1 LFIPSREERF
11 SVDAGGPRQLH
22 GRSVKVETPSDPDV
36 LQQMLLESQRM
47 PPIYQ
52 PSQFWLRLNAINV
65 AQINRHG
72 LHNFKRTVHQNY
84 YNWIPPSLEDNQIGN
99 LMAFW
104 ASHPS
109 LVPLRT
115 RMEECELL
123 EIWTG
128 TENPLCCEEG
138 KETYR
143 LFVGLLWW
151 YTLRNDTYKF
161 LSRLA
166 EPEIGNPIRITLDG
180 VLISQD
186 IANSV
191 RELTAICDVLDLR
204 TFKPVILELG
214 AGYGRLC
221 YACMSL
227 LSCRYLIVD
236 VPPALYVAQWYLQK
250 VFPDKRVF
258 AFRPFDDFG
267 CVEREIEEADICF
280 FTPNQLELLPDS
292 YVDVALSISSLGEM
306 TVPQIDHY
314 KRLLEEKSRKLVY
327 LKQWINT
334 FNEVDHVALTKQ
346 SYNLSSNWALAL
358 DRVDAIQDGF
368 FEMAFTP
375 PCGRPRGVTAQLLH
389 RPSTAYAVI
398 AAAAQGYIQNDL
410 QLVERLISAYQH
422 SAAEF
427 EGFQDS
433 MWRNFFNQHHQ
444 AAHRVFMEGR
454 ADLAAAILRDPGSSD
469 LFYGFDNLTASTNKK
484 VVLADEEDECMD
496 HLIRLA
502 EAIGAQRLD
511 NPSAYMFR
519 GDIPTALDTTSA
531 DTIVDRIEHALG
543 CTLSFPNPFPL
554 ERGVLTSRG
563 IVSYYAVP
571 ALYQAWR
578 IKQLLKGVP
587 RPRVLEIGAGLGRT
601 AYYAWQLGIR
611 DYTIIDIPMTS
622 ISQGYFLGRV
632 LGENAVLLAGE
643 AILLAGN
650 DLPEFENRVRI
661 LPPSHFLATPNHYDL
676 VLNANSFTEFGESV
690 AQGYWKQI
698 ESKADIFLSM
708 NHEAN
713 AYTVR
718 QFIDSSPRIDT
729 YDRHPCWIRKGYV
742 EETVRFKRNNVSDPT
757 WSVRE

>member
-1 LFIPSREERF
+1 MI
-11 SVDAGGPRQLH
+11 VHA
-22 GRSVKVETPSDPDV
+22 PSDPDV
-36 LQQMLLESQRM
+36 LQQMLAESQRM

-52 PSQFWLRLNAINV
+52 PSQFRQGLNAINV
-65 AQINRHG
+65 AQIERHG
-72 LHNFKRTVHQNY
+72 LHNFKRTVNQNY
-84 YNWIPPSLEDNQIGN
+84 YNWIPPSLEDNQVVN

-104 ASHPS
+104 ARHPS

-115 RMEECELL
+115 RMEECALSEV
-123 EIWTG
+123 WTG
-128 TENPLCCEEG
+128 TANPLCHEEG
-138 KETYR
+138 RETYR
-143 LFVGLLWW
+143 LFIGLLWW

-166 EPEIGNPIRITLDG
+166 EPEFGNPIQITLDG

-221 YACMSL
+221 YACMSV

-236 VPPALYVAQWYLQK
+236 VPPALYVSQWYLQK
-250 VFPDKRVF
+250 VFPEKKIF

-267 CVEREIEEADICF
+267 SVEREIEEADICF
-280 FTPNQLELLPDS
+280 FTPNQLEVLPDS
-292 YVDVALSISSLGEM
+292 YVDAGVSISSLGEM
-306 TVPQIDHY
+306 TAAQIDHH
-314 KRLLEEKSRKLVY
+314 KRLLENKSRKLIY
-327 LKQWINT
+327 LKQWTNT
-334 FNEVDHVALTKQ
+334 SNELDRVALTKQ
-346 SYNLSSNWALAL
+346 SYNLSPNWALAM

-368 FEMAFTP
+368 FETVFMP
-375 PCGRPRGVTAQLLH
+375 SCGRPRGVSAQFMH
-389 RPSTAYAVI
+389 RPSTAYTAV
-398 AAAAQGYIQNDL
+398 AAAARGYTQHDL
-410 QLVERLISAYQH
+410 ALVERLIAAYRH
-422 SAAEF
+422 SAVEF

-433 MWRNFFNQHHQ
+433 MWRDFFNQHHQ

-469 LFYGFDNLTASTNKK
+469 LFYGFDNLTASINKK
-484 VVLADEEDECMD
+484 VVRAEDEDECMD

-511 NPSAYMFR
+511 NPSAYIFR
-519 GDIPTALDTTSA
+519 GDTPTALDATSA
-531 DTIVDRIEHALG
+531 DTVIERIEHALG
-543 CTLSFPNPFPL
+543 CTLAFPNPFPA
-554 ERGVLTSRG
+554 ERGILTSRG

-578 IKQLLKGVP
+578 IKQLLKGIP

-632 LGENAVLLAGE
+632 LGEEVVSLAGE
-643 AILLAGN
+643 
-650 DLPEFENRVRI
+650 DLPESEGRVRI
-661 LPPSHFLATPNHYDL
+661 LPPSRFLAALDHYDL
-676 VLNANSFTEFGESV
+676 VLNADSLPEMGEPV
-690 AQGYWKQI
+690 AQGYWERI
-698 ESKADIFLSM
+698 ETCADVFLSV

-718 QFIDSSPRIDT
+718 QFIESSSRVDT
-729 YDRHPCWIRKGYV
+729 YDRHPYWIRKGYV
-742 EETVRFKRNNVSDPT
+742 EETVRFKCNPV
-757 WSVRE
+757 

>member
-1 LFIPSREERF
+1 MK
-11 SVDAGGPRQLH
+11 AH
-22 GRSVKVETPSDPDV
+22 TPSDPNV
-36 LQQMLLESQRM
+36 LQQMLAESQRM

-52 PSQFWLRLNAINV
+52 PSQFWLRLNAMNV
-65 AQINRHG
+65 AQIERHG
-72 LHNFKRTVHQNY
+72 LHNFKRTVNQNY
-84 YNWIPPSLEDNQIGN
+84 YNWIPRSLEDNQIRN

-123 EIWTG
+123 EIGPG
-128 TENPLCCEEG
+128 TENPLCHEEG

-161 LSRLA
+161 LPRLA

-204 TFKPVILELG
+204 TFKPAILELG

-236 VPPALYVAQWYLQK
+236 LPPALYVAQWYLQK
-250 VFPDKRVF
+250 VFPERKIF

-267 CVEREIEEADICF
+267 SVKREIEEADICF
-280 FTPNQLELLPDS
+280 FTPNQLAVLPDS

-314 KRLLEEKSRKLVY
+314 KRLLENKSRKLVY

-334 FNEVDHVALTKQ
+334 LNELDQVALTKQ
-346 SYNLSSNWALAL
+346 SYNLSPNWALAL

-368 FEMAFTP
+368 FETVFMP
-375 PCGRPRGVTAQLLH
+375 SCGRSRGVSAQFMH
-389 RPSTAYAVI
+389 RPSTAYTAV
-398 AAAAQGYIQNDL
+398 AAAARGYPQHDL
-410 QLVERLISAYQH
+410 ALVERLISAYRH

-433 MWRNFFNQHHQ
+433 MWRDFFNQHHQ

-454 ADLAAAILRDPGSSD
+454 ADLVAAILRDPGSSN
-469 LFYGFDNLTASTNKK
+469 LFYGFDNLTASINEKI
-484 VVLADEEDECMD
+484 VLAQEEEECDECMD

-511 NPSAYMFR
+511 NPSAYIFR
-519 GDIPTALDTTSA
+519 GDTPTTLDTTSA
-531 DTIVDRIEHALG
+531 ETIIERIEHALG
-543 CTLSFPNPFPL
+543 CTLSFPNPFAL
-554 ERGVLTSRG
+554 ERGILTSRG
-563 IVSYYAVP
+563 IVSYGVIP
-571 ALYQAWR
+571 ALYQACR
-578 IKQLLKGVP
+578 IKQLLKGIP
-587 RPRVLEIGAGLGRT
+587 HPRVLEIGAGLGRA
-601 AYYAWQLGIR
+601 AYYARQLGIR

-650 DLPEFENRVRI
+650 DLPEFESRIRI
-661 LPPSHFLATPNHYDL
+661 LPPSHFLATREHYDL
-676 VLNANSFTEFGESV
+676 VLNADSFTELGASV

-698 ESKADIFLSM
+698 ESKADIFLSI
-708 NHEAN
+708 NHESN

-729 YDRHPCWIRKGYV
+729 YDRHPYWVHKGYV
-742 EETVRFKRNNVSDPT
+742 EETVRFKRNNVQGPNC
-757 WSVRE
+757 SVRE